1 MLRNHRHHTSRAW
14 RLITAKVTADTPAEH
29 ALNREVG
36 EGTRDWFE
44 LAHALADI
52 IRVEVQAQQEDGRL
66 SGDLRGWLQYMCD
79 DDLRDLLARM
89 MAGDEGAA

>member
-1 MLRNHRHHTSRAW
+1 MTHPHRNHTSRAW
-14 RLITAKVTADTPAEH
+14 RLITAKVTADTPAER
-29 ALNREVG
+29 ALNRDVG